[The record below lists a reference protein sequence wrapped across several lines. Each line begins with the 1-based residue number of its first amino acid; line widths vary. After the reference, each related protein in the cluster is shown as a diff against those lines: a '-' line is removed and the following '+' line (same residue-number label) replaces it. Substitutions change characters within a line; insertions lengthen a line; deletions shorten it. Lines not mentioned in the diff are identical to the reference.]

1 MTTSTPMHRNNRYI
15 MYDQA
20 GSLHPGCN
28 ARRSI
33 RRIQQLRVLAQVA
46 MFGLAILSYLAALSL
61 ITLV

>member
-1 MTTSTPMHRNNRYI
+1 MHRNNRYI
-15 MYDQA
+15 MYDQV
-20 GSLHPGCN
+20 GSLTTGFN

-33 RRIQQLRVLAQVA
+33 KRIQQLRALAQVA